1 MRYHFTL
8 PYIQAKARA
17 KVAWEAYEAAFDK
30 DDSSPETSAASAAE
44 YAAFEEFLCF
54 PAVTPSE
61 IREKLRRALDREVY
75 LWSDGAGARIF
86 EALQADLSQQQ
97 QHPASPEV
105 GQLVEDWSKIYE
117 EWHCLSDYDDDVSAA
132 IGERRT
138 AAFRRLMSEPCTTPG
153 DFIAKAYVNL
163 IEGIGG
169 TLYGAAKADLSG
181 NIFDIDIATQT
192 DQRDEQEVWHRAA
205 YQDLD
210 DCDVGRNLL
219 AYGLPYFSAEKWM
232 ERADAVGLRV
242 YANPDLTG
250 FGYTL
255 AEDDAPVERIR
266 RERQRLRSLLAT
278 DGLVRGCK
286 IIDEIEREWP
296 QLILR
301 KSPDEGE
308 KSHGSLPGKAA

>member
-61 IREKLRRALDREVY
+61 VREKLRRALDREVY

-86 EALQADLSQQQ
+86 EALQDDLSRLQ
-97 QHPASPEV
+97 QHPVSPELAKW
-105 GQLVEDWSKIYE
+105 LVDWRTHFEAWNLLPDTEDFFHES
-117 EWHCLSDYDDDVSAA
+117 
-132 IGERRT
+132 GPERSR
-138 AAFRRLMSEPCTTPG
+138 AYRGLMAEPCTTPG
-153 DFIAKAYVNL
+153 DFIAKTYVNL

-169 TLYGAAKADLSG
+169 TLVGAAKADLSG
-181 NIFDIDIATQT
+181 NIFDIDIASQS
-192 DQRDEQEVWHRAA
+192 DPVDEQEVWHRAA

-232 ERADAVGLRV
+232 ERADAVGLQV
-242 YANPDLTG
+242 YATASLTG

-255 AEDDAPVERIR
+255 AENDAPVERIR
-266 RERQRLRSLLAT
+266 RERERLRRIIAT
-278 DGLVRGCK
+278 GHTIRGCM

-301 KSPDEGE
+301 ESPDQGE
-308 KSHGSLPGKAA
+308 SCHGSPPGEAA